1 MKTSD
6 FEKEIQKIDPRLTIV
21 PNPNRPGLSNILLD
35 GRDVCPVPAEEIKD
49 EPDTSYTYMF
59 PNGMMGRHNSRA
71 DAINKI
77 QKVLD
82 YIKTDEGREVFFG

>member
-1 MKTSD
+1 MKISD
-6 FEKEIQKIDPRLTIV
+6 FEKEIRKLDPRLSII
-21 PNPNRPGLSNILLD
+21 PNPNRPGLANIKLD

-49 EPDTSYTYMF
+49 EADPNYTYVF

-71 DAINKI
+71 DALHKI
-77 QKVLD
+77 QQVLD